1 MFPSGTL
8 AWTTFFKWA
17 DVITVWTSDYIDNDT
32 YFIWES
38 KNVKQRIKM
47 CKRWNSSDA
56 PNGARLTLDPHVN
69 SSSFAIVSG
78 GQIVPFPMPRYENK
92 QTVNPSGDMIP
103 RAYNEIKWTDISA
116 SSPDGDM
123 VLEANWTTLEG
134 APKQKKLTGQA
145 EITSFYKTVTDLVR
159 TLPASNVPLYIDT
172 LFPGER
178 ILLTKSNIRVMQTD
192 LERLIKVWLEK
203 QKGSASPE
211 EPPTPEKPT
220 DIPDKESPKSFVGNG
235 PQGQASFDFSKNGGS
250 FTIKNGVDEFH
261 TKWGRRSMYQ
271 VNAAA
276 GMAGKIGGQSGLTTL
291 PTPAAAKLMDFT
303 KPSRVVSE
311 GDVVVFRNV
320 QGKFVAVKLMNIEDS
335 VHGGSQDRLTIRWKV
350 LQP

>member
-1 MFPSGTL
+1 M
-8 AWTTFFKWA
+8 
-17 DVITVWTSDYIDNDT
+17 VTVWTSDFMSPGT
-32 YFIWES
+32 YFLWEA
-38 KNVKQRIKM
+38 KNVKYRLEMGRGRLWIPRDQIKM
-47 CKRWNSSDA
+47 YR
-56 PNGARLTLDPHVN
+56 GTLDYDRYFPVRFTRFKNDPHVN
-69 SSSFAIVSG
+69 ASSFAIYSES
-78 GQIVPFPMPRYENK
+78 QIAPFPMPIYQNK
-92 QTVNPSGDMIP
+92 SPKLEDDDHLSLIP
-103 RAYNEIKWTDISA
+103 QEYNEIKWKEVSSA
-116 SSPDGDM
+116 SDGD
-123 VLEANWTTLEG
+123 LSIETAWKDLNG
-134 APKQKKLTGQA
+134 NPHQKKLTGQS
-145 EITSFYKTVTDLVR
+145 EISAFYKKLNDLIA
-159 TLPASNVPLYIDT
+159 TTPAAAVPQFIDG
-172 LFPGER
+172 LFDGDR
-178 ILLTKSNIRVMQTD
+178 LLLTKGNLREMQQDIT
-192 LERLIKVWLEK
+192 ESIKAWKSRQAGTAPAATPVVIS
-203 QKGSASPE
+203 SAA
-211 EPPTPEKPT
+211 PEKP
-220 DIPDKESPKSFVGNG
+220 ESFVGNG